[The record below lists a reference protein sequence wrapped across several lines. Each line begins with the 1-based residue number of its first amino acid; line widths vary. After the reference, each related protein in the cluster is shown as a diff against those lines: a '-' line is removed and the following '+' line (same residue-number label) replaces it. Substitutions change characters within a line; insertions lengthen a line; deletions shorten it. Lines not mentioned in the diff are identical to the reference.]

1 MSIINLNSANFKEKV
16 IENSGTVLVDFYADW
31 CGPCKMLAP
40 VISEIASEHSE
51 ITVGKVNVD
60 ESPELAQAFGIASI
74 PTVIVFKGGNAS
86 SIKVGYCTKD
96 AVLEMISK

>member
-1 MSIINLNSANFKEKV
+1 MSTINLNSANFKENV

-60 ESPELAQAFGIASI
+60 ESPELAQTFGIASI
-74 PTVIVFKGGNAS
+74 PTIIVFKNGTAS
-86 SIKVGYCTKD
+86 DVKIGYCTKD
-96 AVLEMISK
+96 AILGMIR

>member
-1 MSIINLNSANFKEKV
+1 MSILNLNSANFKEKV

-40 VISEIASEHSE
+40 VINEVASEHSE

-74 PTVIVFKGGNAS
+74 PTIMVFKNGTAS
-86 SIKVGYCTKD
+86 AVKVGYCTKD
-96 AVLEMISK
+96 AILGMI

>member
-1 MSIINLNSANFKEKV
+1 MSVIKLNSANFKENV
-16 IENSGTVLVDFYADW
+16 LDNSGTVLVDFYADW

-60 ESPELAQAFGIASI
+60 ESPELAGAFGISSI
-74 PTVIVFKGGNAS
+74 PTVMVFKNGTAS
-86 SIKVGYCTKD
+86 AVKVGYCTKD
-96 AVLEMISK
+96 VILGMIR